1 MKAMQVGAA
10 TALVVLIVADAR
22 AQQYSGVVPG
32 TCVNGS
38 ITSDAVVSPSGVAGG
53 LPVAPAIPGTFV
65 GESIVSGGIVG
76 QPISG
81 GLATASPVVSSL
93 TTSPAQGQI
102 LPYSYWVSAPQPRGC
117 MSSMGRSISS
127 PSRAGPTAVP
137 TIDGPGI
144 TWVEAKVD
152 IWRGI
157 TIRLYASNIDLI
169 RFVERN

>member
-102 LPYSYWVSAPQPRGC
+102 LPYSYWVSAPQPARMYVEYGAIDQFPFQGRAYG
-117 MSSMGRSISS
+117 SPNDRWSWYYMGGGE
-127 PSRAGPTAVP
+127 SRYLARYYYPP
-137 TIDGPGI
+137 L
-144 TWVEAKVD
+144 
-152 IWRGI
+152 R
-157 TIRLYASNIDLI
+157 
-169 RFVERN
+169 